1 MTYSKPCQISK
12 MDEFAAKARSLMFG
26 RVLNIPLACIKMP
39 NIDLILFDSVR
50 TIFVVNIFC

>member
-12 MDEFAAKARSLMFG
+12 MDGFAAKARSLMFG